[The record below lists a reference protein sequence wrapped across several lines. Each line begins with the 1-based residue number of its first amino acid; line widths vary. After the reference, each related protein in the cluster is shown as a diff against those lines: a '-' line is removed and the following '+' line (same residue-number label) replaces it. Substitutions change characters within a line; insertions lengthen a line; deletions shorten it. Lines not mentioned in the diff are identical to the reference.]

1 MGGCEQNPC
10 IRETRKEKIQPYS
23 GTRKSSRLFDRID
36 LYSEHS
42 GIWSGASGDGGQSG
56 GCRQLGRGWSL
67 GCGRCCQR
75 AGGLCS
81 RRRHNCDHRGQLP
94 SRPNTSSIS
103 SASTSSVIAIARQ
116 KHGMLSQSQQ
126 RLRLRHGSGPHCRS
140 TGVAAAQDTFTASA
154 SWRPPCH
161 RGNPPSGKVEKFL
174 KGSLDS
180 KVTQQCFALLPQVN
194 FPANNLNFHWRWR
207 WWDWIQAIF
216 LYLFYFMYYYDC

>member
-1 MGGCEQNPC
+1 MGGCELNLC

-56 GCRQLGRGWSL
+56 GRRVLGRGQL
-67 GCGRCCQR
+67 GRCCQR
-75 AGGLCS
+75 TGGLCS
-81 RRRHNCDHRGQLP
+81 RRRHNCDHRGQLS

-103 SASTSSVIAIARQ
+103 SASTVIAIARQ

-140 TGVAAAQDTFTASA
+140 TGMAAAQDTFTASA
-154 SWRPPCH
+154 SRRPPCH
-161 RGNPPSGKVEKFL
+161 RGNPPSGMYCLLHMCDNDVPQWWVEL
-174 KGSLDS
+174 
-180 KVTQQCFALLPQVN
+180 VV
-194 FPANNLNFHWRWR
+194 
-207 WWDWIQAIF
+207 
-216 LYLFYFMYYYDC
+216 Y

>member
-1 MGGCEQNPC
+1 MGGCELNLC

-56 GCRQLGRGWSL
+56 GRRVLGRGQL
-67 GCGRCCQR
+67 GRCCQR
-75 AGGLCS
+75 TGGLCS
-81 RRRHNCDHRGQLP
+81 RRRHNCDHRGQLS

-103 SASTSSVIAIARQ
+103 SASASTVIAIARQ

-140 TGVAAAQDTFTASA
+140 TGMAAAQDTFTASA
-154 SWRPPCH
+154 SRRPPCH
-161 RGNPPSGKVEKFL
+161 RGNPPSGMYCLLHMCDNDVPQWWVEL
-174 KGSLDS
+174 
-180 KVTQQCFALLPQVN
+180 VVYQQ
-194 FPANNLNFHWRWR
+194 
-207 WWDWIQAIF
+207 I
-216 LYLFYFMYYYDC
+216 

>member
-180 KVTQQCFALLPQVN
+180 IPSPSPSLKIQIMGGKVCL
-194 FPANNLNFHWRWR
+194 R
-207 WWDWIQAIF
+207 
-216 LYLFYFMYYYDC
+216 

>member
-42 GIWSGASGDGGQSG
+42 GIWSGASGDGRQGG
-56 GCRQLGRGWSL
+56 GCRQLGRGRSL

-81 RRRHNCDHRGQLP
+81 RRRGHNCDHRGQLS

-126 RLRLRHGSGPHCRS
+126 RIRLRHGSGPHCRS
-140 TGVAAAQDTFTASA
+140 TGMAAAQDTFTASA
-154 SWRPPCH
+154 SRRPPCH
-161 RGNPPSGKVEKFL
+161 RGNPPSAARIIAI
-174 KGSLDS
+174 
-180 KVTQQCFALLPQVN
+180 C
-194 FPANNLNFHWRWR
+194 RWFDAHPVATHISQPGHQR
-207 WWDWIQAIF
+207 E
-216 LYLFYFMYYYDC
+216 LGP

>member
-1 MGGCEQNPC
+1 MGGCELNLC

-56 GCRQLGRGWSL
+56 GRRVLGRGQL
-67 GCGRCCQR
+67 GRCCQR
-75 AGGLCS
+75 TGGLCS
-81 RRRHNCDHRGQLP
+81 RRRHNCDHRGQLS

-103 SASTSSVIAIARQ
+103 SASTSTVIAIARQ

-140 TGVAAAQDTFTASA
+140 TRMAAAQDTFTASA
-154 SWRPPCH
+154 SRRPPCH
-161 RGNPPSGKVEKFL
+161 RGNPPSGMY
-174 KGSLDS
+174 
-180 KVTQQCFALLPQVN
+180 CLLHMCDNYVPQ
-194 FPANNLNFHWRWR
+194 
-207 WWDWIQAIF
+207 
-216 LYLFYFMYYYDC
+216 